1 MKKTD
6 ITSIVI
12 GKLNKGTIDLYRN
25 KVKIGELN
33 LKTSVYQVETSYVVE
48 NHRIYVLEKEPENIK
63 QFVFDCDLGWC

>member
-33 LKTSVYQVETSYVVE
+33 LKTSVYQVESSYVVE
-48 NHRIYVLEKEPENIK
+48 NHRIYVLENEPENIK

>member
-6 ITSIVI
+6 ITSIVV

-33 LKTSVYQVETSYVVE
+33 LNTSVYRVNSSYVVE
-48 NHRIYVLEKEPENIK
+48 NHRIYVLEKEPEVIK